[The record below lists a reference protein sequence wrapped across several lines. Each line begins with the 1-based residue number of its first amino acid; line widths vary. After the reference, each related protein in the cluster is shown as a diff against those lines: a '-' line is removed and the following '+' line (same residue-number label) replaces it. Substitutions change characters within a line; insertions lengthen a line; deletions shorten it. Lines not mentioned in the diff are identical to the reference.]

1 MKILQFIFLLLL
13 SIKAMA
19 NIEIKHSESAS
30 FLHFLDAGFNEPFT
44 SGAMKEI
51 IGKSEVF
58 NDPDLKKEF
67 ENFKNY
73 LQHGYNFHDEVKNRP
88 EGFWAEDALTI
99 LAVNSND
106 LSSFEKQLS
115 ALLPYRG
122 IASYLKVKSKTY
134 SLFKTLIW
142 EPSLRSQKNEQEK
155 LEVTIQN
162 TKFEDLL
169 KKAKFFYRSDLPE
182 EVLFKVGLV
191 PIPDSQINNKHTNA
205 MNLRDIQVVPYLLSK
220 GAEDSLEVIFHEF
233 CHALYEGQSKETKEE
248 IDNFYLNH
256 SDPHSIFVYRYLN
269 EALATAWGN
278 GWYNETQYGQLSQ
291 KSWYAVNYI
300 DELAKAYLP
309 LIKFSIENGKT
320 LDNTFMGKTIE
331 YAKKTF
337 PNGPR
342 EIPPN
347 FMAIRLLVDHQN
359 FDLNSFKKELKTHF
373 RIQSLKHS
381 SPVDGQEWNNLTG
394 AGLSNVVLITS
405 SKNDVLKRIGRKTN
419 ILSFRKKVLEK
430 KDFLIIVPQNKNY
443 LFWIS
448 MDNQASF
455 SKLLK
460 KIKELPLLP
469 ERPTFISI

>member
-1 MKILQFIFLLLL
+1 M
-13 SIKAMA
+13 
-19 NIEIKHSESAS
+19 
-30 FLHFLDAGFNEPFT
+30 
-44 SGAMKEI
+44 
-51 IGKSEVF
+51 
-58 NDPDLKKEF
+58 
-67 ENFKNY
+67 
-73 LQHGYNFHDEVKNRP
+73 
-88 EGFWAEDALTI
+88 
-99 LAVNSND
+99 
-106 LSSFEKQLS
+106 
-115 ALLPYRG
+115 LPYRG

-162 TKFEDLL
+162 TKFEGLL
-169 KKAKFFYRSDLPE
+169 KKTKFFYRSDLPE
-182 EVLFKVGLV
+182 EVLFKVGFV

-342 EIPPN
+342 DPPP
-347 FMAIRLLVDHQN
+347 R
-359 FDLNSFKKELKTHF
+359 
-373 RIQSLKHS
+373 
-381 SPVDGQEWNNLTG
+381 
-394 AGLSNVVLITS
+394 TS
-405 SKNDVLKRIGRKTN
+405 WQLDS
-419 ILSFRKKVLEK
+419 
-430 KDFLIIVPQNKNY
+430 
-443 LFWIS
+443 
-448 MDNQASF
+448 
-455 SKLLK
+455 
-460 KIKELPLLP
+460 
-469 ERPTFISI
+469 